1 LPLPALIGG
10 LILPWHTE
18 RACTALGA
26 GWTPSRWNRTSPFQ
40 AVVRALHTYR
50 SKDVSLRAN
59 ILLLL
64 LPPAVRGAR
73 GMDSA

>member
-10 LILPWHTE
+10 LILPWRTE

-64 LPPAVRGAR
+64 CRPQCAAPR